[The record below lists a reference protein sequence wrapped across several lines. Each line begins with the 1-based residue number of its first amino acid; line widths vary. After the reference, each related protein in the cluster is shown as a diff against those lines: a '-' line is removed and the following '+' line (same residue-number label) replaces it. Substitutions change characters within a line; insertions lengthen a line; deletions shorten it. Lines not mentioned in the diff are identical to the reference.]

1 MIEKEIQPITNYDEI
16 QKLFLIIETSIKEKK
31 NLSAEELQNI
41 RTCLDDIYKNE
52 NKLWQPFN
60 PFPQF
65 IQENNIEIYFN
76 NNDIDEEK
84 EKIQDNQDIVLYK
97 NIFKEHYC
105 GIIEQI
111 TNDLSNMTLNFIV
124 EHTTFNSIEE
134 FIILAK
140 FAEFGQTF
148 EEIVQTVKTIF
159 HSLIINWKKSADESE
174 AIALEQFI

>member
-1 MIEKEIQPITNYDEI
+1 
-16 QKLFLIIETSIKEKK
+16 
-31 NLSAEELQNI
+31 
-41 RTCLDDIYKNE
+41 
-52 NKLWQPFN
+52 
-60 PFPQF
+60 
-65 IQENNIEIYFN
+65 
-76 NNDIDEEK
+76 
-84 EKIQDNQDIVLYK
+84 
-97 NIFKEHYC
+97 
-105 GIIEQI
+105 
-111 TNDLSNMTLNFIV
+111 MTLNFIV